1 MADKRDYYEV
11 LGVGKNADD
20 AELKK
25 AYRKLAMKYHP
36 DRNPDDKEAE
46 NKFKELNEAYEVL
59 SDKEK
64 RNMYDQFGHAGVH
77 QNGQGGFGGAG
88 FGGFED
94 IINEVFG
101 GGFGGGF
108 GRGFS
113 SNRRNAPRK
122 GSSIRADV
130 TLSFEEAA
138 FGKKE
143 KIEFYRT
150 EECHTCHG
158 DGAKPGTK
166 KSKCI
171 KCNGSGEIRVT
182 QQSILGNTVSIQT
195 CPSCSGSG
203 EIIEEPCGTCK
214 GKGRVKKKKTINVDL
229 PAGVFEGAQMN
240 LRGEGNLGSKGGPRG
255 DVIVVIHVLPH
266 KVFKRDGDDIF
277 LQIPITFTQ
286 AVLGDEID
294 VPTLDGKV
302 QFQIPAG
309 TPSGKQ
315 FRLRGKGV
323 HVLNGYGRGD
333 QYVRVVVEIPK
344 KLNKKQ
350 KEALKAFAKE
360 MGETSK
366 SKNNKSNISS
376 DYEKND
382 KDTGKSEQ
390 DDKGFFDKMKD
401 AFGVD

>member
-64 RNMYDQFGHAGVH
+64 RNMYDQFGHAGVD
-77 QNGQGGFGGAG
+77 QNGHGGFGGAG

-101 GGFGGGF
+101 GGFG
-108 GRGFS
+108 RGFS
-113 SNRRNAPRK
+113 SSRRNAPRK

-158 DGAKPGTK
+158 DGAKPGSKKTK
-166 KSKCI
+166 CSNC
-171 KCNGSGEIRVT
+171 SGTGEVRVS
-182 QQSILGNTVSIQT
+182 QQSFLGSTVSIQT
-195 CPSCSGSG
+195 CSVCRGSG
-203 EIIEEPCGTCK
+203 EMIEDPCTTCK
-214 GKGRVKKKKTINVDL
+214 GKGRVKKKKTIDVDL
-229 PAGVFEGAQMN
+229 PAGVFEGAQMS

-255 DVIVVIHVLPH
+255 DVVVVIHVLPH
-266 KVFKRDGDDIF
+266 KQFKRDGDDIF
-277 LQIPITFTQ
+277 LQIQITFAQ

-333 QYVRVVVEIPK
+333 QYVRVVVQIPK

-360 MGETSK
+360 MGELPNSK
-366 SKNNKSNISS
+366 ANKSNIES
-376 DYEKND
+376 DSYEND
-382 KDTGKSEQ
+382 KQTDKSEA